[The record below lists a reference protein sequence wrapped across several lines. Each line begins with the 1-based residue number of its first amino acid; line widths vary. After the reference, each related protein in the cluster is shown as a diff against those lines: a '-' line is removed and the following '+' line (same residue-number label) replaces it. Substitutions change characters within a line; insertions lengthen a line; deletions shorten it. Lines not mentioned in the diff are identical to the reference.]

1 MGAPPEDGGAQVL
14 ETPEMLRPILRD
26 WWERRGRPNEGPIFA
41 TRRGKRAGTEK
52 GKTSHAEAFRRDL
65 ERASTLVTW
74 KVTGHERKGNP
85 VGVWEPTAGRQRTR
99 RERQLFEPTEFTLPV
114 DFHSWRRAYAQTLA
128 EADVNAQQAK
138 ALTGHAS
145 GSSPMG

>member
-1 MGAPPEDGGAQVL
+1 M
-14 ETPEMLRPILRD
+14 
-26 WWERRGRPNEGPIFA
+26 
-41 TRRGKRAGTEK
+41 
-52 GKTSHAEAFRRDL
+52 
-65 ERASTLVTW
+65 TW

-128 EADVNAQQAK
+128 EADVNAQQAT

-145 GSSPMG
+145 GSVHARYLRNGGQDAPPSPAALPVLDISRVQSDRPSVLNTPELSGETGRYQCERASEKRQPVQGNLPLGPRALAM